1 MKIISLNIEGDKHL
15 DDKILPF
22 FSKEKPDLLCLQEV
36 FAKDIQKIGQST
48 GLTKYSFVS
57 QAKVTKDN
65 PHLPTNGLWGLC
77 IFAKNLSKTR
87 KHYYNGNAN
96 QIPEFFAYQDPNS
109 MNRCL
114 LTVRVEVEGEIYQIA
129 TTHFTWSGEGKISDL
144 QKEHFSKLKSFLA
157 DYPELVF
164 SGDLNT
170 PRGQQIYDALAKIY
184 KDNIPKK
191 IDTTVDKNI
200 HKAKKDIRLVIDALF
215 TSPDYKASK
224 VKVVD
229 GVSDHKAIVAE
240 IQKK

>member
-1 MKIISLNIEGDKHL
+1 MKI
-15 DDKILPF
+15 
-22 FSKEKPDLLCLQEV
+22 
-36 FAKDIQKIGQST
+36 KIGKHFTFDASHQLPCNPIYGKCQSLHGHT
-48 GLTKYSFVS
+48 YHLT
-57 QAKVTKDN
+57 
-65 PHLPTNGLWGLC
+65 
-77 IFAKNLSKTR
+77 
-87 KHYYNGNAN
+87 
-96 QIPEFFAYQDPNS
+96 
-109 MNRCL
+109 
-114 LTVRVEVEGEIYQIA
+114 VEVEGEIYQIA